1 MLSLAVIASFALGA
15 AEPEL
20 AVEHAGRTVTVSGA
34 HFALTVDASKGGE
47 MTSLRLYDGAGWHEV
62 LAGTFPALRFH
73 DGASEWKLALD
84 PHKGEIRQVEREG
97 RAVRIH
103 TCGVLRR
110 DDGKGS
116 PWGIDLRYEIHP
128 EGAVFL
134 DMECTLVSVPFVLSE
149 ASASFTVRPE
159 VAAYPRYRAQQV
171 GKQEMPFRSFRAAFG
186 ANPAR
191 SFTNEIEVIVEDNRP
206 LSGTAAYE
214 SDAARAA
221 WFLGRGG
228 ETLEPGFQY
237 RNRFALGL
245 GGAATGKPRSN
256 VVGQRVYHVVN
267 WLDLEHWYPAREH
280 IDAMVDNHATMLILH
295 HEYLLQ
301 RGSNGHPHA
310 EYRVARDPDAMARTI
325 DYAHAKGLR
334 VGLYMRGVEWY
345 ALETGFFEKYCTRN
359 LDGIY
364 LDWHGPFAVAWH
376 EARYAAEPFL
386 GDRHFS
392 EDGLYTPARGYFL
405 LMRRLRET
413 VGPDGFLIGHQGS
426 FNSGVFANLGFDA
439 YLPGETG
446 SDRHMFSARDE
457 AAYKGMLG
465 GGVCMPWTLDLPDY
479 QNAEGAAKMA
489 VWGVYP
495 HIVTGIVARRDPRCD
510 VSTRSQRR
518 SLPVCAALLAVAGH
532 HRRGKGGGVQLALDE
547 RRRAREFQ
555 SESGSARVPGIA
567 GPVSGHRGQ
576 SRRRTRL
583 CSIKT
588 GSRRAGHDGRL
599 RGGPR
604 RCRDRRGNPVPLG
617 GPCPAHVH
625 PAPVGH
631 RRVFLL
637 TRR

>member
-392 EDGLYTPARGYFL
+392 EDGLYTPARAYFL

-495 HIVTGIVARRDPRCD
+495 HIVTGIVARQTRDVTYPLDPNDDLYRF
-510 VSTRSQRR
+510 V
-518 SLPVCAALLAVAGH
+518 LPYWRLLATIDVEKAEVFNSPSMNVVA
-532 HRRGKGGGVQLALDE
+532 LESSNPNLEALVY
-547 RRRAREFQ
+547 RE
-555 SESGSARVPGIA
+555 SPDRYLVIAGNLGAEPGSAQLRLAPGVLGMTGAYEAVRVDA
-567 GPVSGHRGQ
+567 A
-576 SRRRTRL
+576 
-583 CSIKT
+583 T
-588 GSRRAGHDGRL
+588 GAET
-599 RGGPR
+599 
-604 RCRDRRGNPVPLG
+604 
-617 GPCPAHVH
+617 PCPWEDHALRTSTL
-625 PAPVGH
+625 PQWGIEG
-631 RRVFLL
+631 FLL